1 MSAEREEMP
10 MESEENV
17 EKETEKEEDSESSDD
32 SGDEEAA
39 DNPRIAELEIQVQN
53 QQTSLWAILKLLWIQ
68 KVVVIE
74 LTFLACYWAKL
85 LSQDDVCEFVW
96 CLCVF

>member
-1 MSAEREEMP
+1 MP

-39 DNPRIAELEIQVQN
+39 DNPRIAELENQVQN
-53 QQTSLWAILKLLWIQ
+53 QQTSLWAILKIFCQFKKSSFCSFWL
-68 KVVVIE
+68 
-74 LTFLACYWAKL
+74 
-85 LSQDDVCEFVW
+85 
-96 CLCVF
+96 

>member
-1 MSAEREEMP
+1 MSAEREEKP

-53 QQTSLWAILKLLWIQ
+53 QQTSLWAILKIFVNSKSRLLQ
-68 KVVVIE
+68 
-74 LTFLACYWAKL
+74 FLAR
-85 LSQDDVCEFVW
+85 
-96 CLCVF
+96 

>member
-39 DNPRIAELEIQVQN
+39 DNPRITELEIQVQN
-53 QQTSLWAILKLLWIQ
+53 QQTSLWAILKLL
-68 KVVVIE
+68 
-74 LTFLACYWAKL
+74 
-85 LSQDDVCEFVW
+85 
-96 CLCVF
+96 